1 MDQKQIEFYRRIGSM
16 PDWVYYQVNG
26 KSALENYLEQKERI
40 YEEQFTSIPE
50 PMPSMSIT
58 SEVRIKK

>member
-1 MDQKQIEFYRRIGSM
+1 MNQKQIEFYRRMGYM

-40 YEEQFTSIPE
+40 YAEQLNSKPE